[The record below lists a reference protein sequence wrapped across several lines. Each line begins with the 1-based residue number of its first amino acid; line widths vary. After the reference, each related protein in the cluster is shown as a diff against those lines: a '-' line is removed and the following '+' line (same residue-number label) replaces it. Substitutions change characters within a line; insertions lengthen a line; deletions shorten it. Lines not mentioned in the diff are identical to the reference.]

1 MGLYQRVVVP
11 RIVDWA
17 CSLPFMSAWRARV
30 CAGLTGEVLE
40 VGFGGGLNVAHY
52 PAQVTRVHAVEPS
65 DASFARARSRLASVT
80 TPVERAG
87 LDGHHLAL
95 ADHSCDAA
103 LITFT
108 LCTVSDPLR
117 VLAEVRRVLRPG
129 AQLHFLEH
137 GLAPDARVA
146 RWQRRLDPLERVLAD
161 GCHLTR
167 DAVSLVRAAGFEI
180 LAVEQ
185 GFAHGPKPW
194 SYFSVGVAR
203 A

>member
-1 MGLYQRVVVP
+1 MGLYRRVVVP

-17 CSLPFMSAWRARV
+17 CSLPLMSPWRDKV
-30 CAGLTGEVLE
+30 CAGLSGEVLE

-52 PAQVTRVHAVEPS
+52 PSRVTRVHAVEPS
-65 DASFARARSRLASVT
+65 DVSFARAQRRMVNAT
-80 TPVERAG
+80 TPVVRAG
-87 LDGHHLAL
+87 LDGHRLEL
-95 ADHSCDAA
+95 PDGSCDAA

-129 AQLHFLEH
+129 GQLHFLEH
-137 GLAPDARVA
+137 GIAPDAHTA
-146 RWQRRLDPLERVLAD
+146 RWQRRLDPLEQLLAD

-167 DAVSLVRAAGFEI
+167 DAVALVRAAGFEI

-203 A
+203 N